1 MAGLGRW
8 RNYLGF
14 SAGRIPVNKI
24 RLGVRS
30 GVRS

>member
-14 SAGRIPVNKI
+14 PAGRIPANIGNWTFIK
-24 RLGVRS
+24 RLRE
-30 GVRS
+30 